1 LYPSSEFPD
10 FLNISSDNGLLV
22 MSAATARPQSRW
34 WRWPRTLAGPAPRR

>member
-1 LYPSSEFPD
+1 
-10 FLNISSDNGLLV
+10 